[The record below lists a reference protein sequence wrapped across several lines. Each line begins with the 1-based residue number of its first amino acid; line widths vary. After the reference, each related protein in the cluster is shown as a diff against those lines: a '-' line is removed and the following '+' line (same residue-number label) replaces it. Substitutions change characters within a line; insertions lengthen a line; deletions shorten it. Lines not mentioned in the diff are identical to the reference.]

1 MATMPSTSSGTQ
13 EQMLVVCETN
23 KESADSE
30 DTSDSGINIYQLDST
45 SCALESDRDMSESTQ
60 EENIQEV
67 DEPEDLIVVDK
78 STLPIA
84 NEEDLQQ
91 VDWDIFYS
99 TGELVRKGEG
109 NKNKTM
115 DALDAQ
121 INCFASPVQDNNE
134 ALASRDSTAVPWKKG
149 QYLFFQNNE
158 LQYILEKK
166 N

>member
-1 MATMPSTSSGTQ
+1 MGGTMPSSRSGTQ
-13 EQMLVVCETN
+13 EQMLVISEAN

-30 DTSDSGINIYQLDST
+30 YTSDSGTNIYQLDRT
-45 SCALESDRDMSESTQ
+45 SCELQSDGDTSESTQ
-60 EENIQEV
+60 QEIIQEV
-67 DEPEDLIVVDK
+67 DEPEDLVVLDK

-121 INCFASPVQDNNE
+121 INCFASPVQDNNV
-134 ALASRDSTAVPWKKG
+134 AVASRDSSGAQWKKR
-149 QYLFFQNNE
+149 
-158 LQYILEKK
+158 
-166 N
+166 